1 MVHREIAEHPERDI
15 LDGNYFRLNV
25 PQGMG
30 TIGLAEW
37 DKLGNIIALTNRYM
51 EHGEMKEPKRQ
62 MANLLRYPQRA
73 SRSSHNF

>member
-1 MVHREIAEHPERDI
+1 MVHREIAEHPDQGI
-15 LDGNYFRLNV
+15 LDCNYFRLNV

-37 DKLGNIIALTNRYM
+37 DKLRNMIALTNRYM
-51 EHGEMKEPKRQ
+51 EHGEMKEPKRK

-73 SRSSHNF
+73 SRSPFNF